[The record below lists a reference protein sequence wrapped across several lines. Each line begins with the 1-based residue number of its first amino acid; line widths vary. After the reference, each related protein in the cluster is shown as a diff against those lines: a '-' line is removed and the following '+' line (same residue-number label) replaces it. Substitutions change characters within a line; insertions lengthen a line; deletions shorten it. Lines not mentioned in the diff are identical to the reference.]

1 MILCSK
7 GSLYTGTPIKSL
19 RFFRKD
25 ITLKAGGFD
34 EDMVFYEEAS
44 LPHKIEKLDYYG
56 RTTKAYISK
65 YKGKYREYIR
75 VQINPSQRFRMFIL
89 SKRFWSRPQ
98 LVIEDVLLKILE
110 YLAVGLGYLISKVS
124 L

>member
-1 MILCSK
+1 MIK
-7 GSLYTGTPIKSL
+7 W
-19 RFFRKD
+19 
-25 ITLKAGGFD
+25 LKKK
-34 EDMVFYEEAS
+34 Y
-44 LPHKIEKLDYYG
+44 YYG
-56 RTTKAYISK
+56 KTAKAYVSK
-65 YKGKYREYIR
+65 YKGEYKEYIR

-98 LVIEDVLLKILE
+98 LAIEDVLLKILE